1 LLQFLFRRLAREVPE
16 IRAARK
22 LLRSA
27 ASGVPAIHGPINR
40 VLIGLGLELKRA
52 ETPAEKIARI
62 RSAIER
68 HDREAKLPGRNQSAE
83 PMREVPA
90 RHAAPDQKVV

>member
-1 LLQFLFRRLAREVPE
+1 MLQFLFRRRAKEAPE

-40 VLIGLGLELKRA
+40 VLIGLGLELKRL

-68 HDREAKLPGRNQSAE
+68 HDQDGKLPGKQSSE
-83 PMREVPA
+83 LLREVPA
-90 RHAAPDQKVV
+90 QDAVPD